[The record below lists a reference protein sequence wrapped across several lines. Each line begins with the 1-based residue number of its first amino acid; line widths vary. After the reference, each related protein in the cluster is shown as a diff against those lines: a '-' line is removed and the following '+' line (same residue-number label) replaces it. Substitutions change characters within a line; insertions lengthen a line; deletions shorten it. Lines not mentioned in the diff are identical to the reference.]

1 MSIETSYSNLRE
13 NLARFMD
20 QAVEGREIISIK
32 RKNRG
37 DVAIIAA
44 DELDGLLETAHLLRS
59 PKNAERLF
67 EALHSALAQ
76 SGTPVTIEELE
87 RQFGL
92 DCDSEK

>member
-1 MSIETSYSNLRE
+1 MSIDTSYSNLRE
-13 NLARFMD
+13 NLAEYMD
-20 QAVEGREIISIK
+20 RAVEDREIIRVK

-76 SGTPVTIEELE
+76 SGTPVTIEDLE

-92 DCDSEK
+92 NSDLE

>member
-13 NLARFMD
+13 NLARYMD
-20 QAVEGREIISIK
+20 QAVEDREIIRIK

-37 DVAIIAA
+37 EVAIIAA

-67 EALHSALAQ
+67 EALQSALAQ

-92 DCDSEK
+92 DSDLEK

>member
-1 MSIETSYSNLRE
+1 MSIDTSYSNLRE
-13 NLARFMD
+13 NLAEYMD
-20 QAVEGREIISIK
+20 RAVEDREIIRVK

-59 PKNAERLF
+59 PKNAKRLF

-76 SGTPVTIEELE
+76 SGTPVTIEDLE

-92 DCDSEK
+92 DSDSE